1 MVEDTLFEG
10 LVRLSFLVQ
19 QALTAVAQDQQ
30 VTVGQLR
37 LLAILSDRE
46 PTMAHLAALMGVE
59 RSSLSGL
66 VDRAQ
71 RAGLVRRTG
80 VAHDGRAVRVLLT
93 DAGRGLHVALHA
105 AATERLRA
113 LTAALD
119 AQDREHLASLLGV
132 VVTPPAESPE

>member
-1 MVEDTLFEG
+1 VVEDTLFEG

-19 QALTAVAQDQQ
+19 QLLTAVAQDHR
-30 VTVGQLR
+30 VTVQQLR

-46 PTMAHLAALMGVE
+46 PTMAHLAVLMGLE

-80 VAHDGRAVRVLLT
+80 ATHDRRAVRVTLT
-93 DAGRGLHVALHA
+93 DTGHDLHTTLHA
-105 AATERLRA
+105 AATEQLRS
-113 LTAALD
+113 LTTALD
-119 AQDREHLASLLGV
+119 SPDREHLATLLRA
-132 VVTPPAESPE
+132 VVTPPS